1 MKAKEVMKLLNI
13 CRTTLYNYTK
23 DNVIKTT
30 KLSNGYYDYDE
41 QSVLKFIKKDN
52 RINVIYAR
60 VSTYKQKNDLFNQI
74 EKLQTYCKNSNIN
87 IEHLYSEIASG
98 IDLDRTELSKLLD
111 DVFTHKIKNIYISN
125 KDRLTRLSFKTLEA
139 LLKKFNTNIIVMNDH
154 HNQTNDNEIFEE
166 LISLMHI
173 FSTTMYSNR
182 RKNKINIYKQDIEN
196 FISDDINDI
205 KNNDK

>member
-196 FISDDINDI
+196 YISDD
-205 KNNDK
+205 K

>member
-1 MKAKEVMKLLNI
+1 MKAREVMKLLNI
-13 CRTTLYNYTK
+13 CRTTLYHYTK
-23 DNVIKTT
+23 NNIIKHT

-41 QSVLKFIKKDN
+41 HSVLQFIKKDN
-52 RINVIYAR
+52 RSDVIYAR
-60 VSTYKQKNDLFNQI
+60 VSTYKQKNDLTNQI
-74 EKLQTYCKNSNIN
+74 NKLQTYCDNNKIN
-87 IEHLYSEIASG
+87 IQHVYSEIASG

-125 KDRLTRLSFKTLEA
+125 KDRLTRLSFKTLES
-139 LLKKFNTNIIVMNDH
+139 LLKRFNTNIIVINDI

-196 FISDDINDI
+196 FISDDTAIN
-205 KNNDK
+205 NN

>member
-52 RINVIYAR
+52 RINVLYAR
-60 VSTYKQKNDLFNQI
+60 VSTYKQKNDLSNQI
-74 EKLQTYCKNSNIN
+74 EKLQTYCTNNNIN
-87 IEHLYSEIASG
+87 IEYTYSEIASG

-125 KDRLTRLSFKTLEA
+125 KDRLTRLSFKTLET
-139 LLKKFNTNIIVMNDH
+139 LLKKFNTNIIVINDN

-196 FISDDINDI
+196 FISDDTTIN
-205 KNNDK
+205 N

>member
-52 RINVIYAR
+52 RINVLYAR
-60 VSTYKQKNDLFNQI
+60 VSTYKQKNDLSNQI
-74 EKLQTYCKNSNIN
+74 EKLQTYCTNNNIN
-87 IEHLYSEIASG
+87 IEYTYSEIASG

-125 KDRLTRLSFKTLEA
+125 KDRLTRLSFKTLET
-139 LLKKFNTNIIVMNDH
+139 LLKKFNTNIIVINDH

-196 FISDDINDI
+196 FISDD
-205 KNNDK
+205 NNDK